1 VCRQEL
7 RAAIRDALACG
18 VEWTAGAS
26 ELMLAQSM
34 LASGDPALSI
44 LRSALNRFRSEE
56 DLSSMLLVL
65 HNGPQ
70 ALAAAD
76 QAERAAQLRAAV
88 DRHIVRRGIRLHQ
101 TYAGGNAPDG
111 SQAGPPT
118 ATVDDPPSIEAT
130 IALFESEP

>member
-101 TYAGGNAPDG
+101 TYAGGNASDG